1 VAERIDVLVV
11 EDDAD
16 VREALVF
23 LLEDAGIRAVG
34 ATDGLDALERIEGG
48 FEPSLILLDL
58 MMPVMDG
65 ERFLRIRK
73 DDPRLCR
80 IPVIVVSAMQT
91 MRVDPAEMRVSA
103 IIPKPVDPQRVIES
117 VRLHAPSA

>member
-1 VAERIDVLVV
+1 MAEPIDVLVV
-11 EDDAD
+11 EDDVD

-23 LLEDAGIRAVG
+23 LLEDAGMRAIG

-48 FEPSLILLDL
+48 YEPSLILLDL

-73 DDPRLCR
+73 DDPRLSQ
-80 IPVIVVSAMQT
+80 IPVIVVSAMQK
-91 MRVDPAEMRVSA
+91 MRVDPADMRVSA

-117 VRLHAPSA
+117 VRQHAPSD